1 MLLSEWPA
9 LHSSFLLYMTFSRRD
24 NYSAATSEWLHTPRS
39 TLARADFYNRD
50 VPLTQS
56 MEARRRKG
64 LESLLTLQ
72 HTTEA
77 FEMKLSVERRWTPD
91 CQEWQETEKMSN
103 NREYRKVVDELE
115 GLVVSRLFELSKMN
129 QAGTGM

>member
-1 MLLSEWPA
+1 
-9 LHSSFLLYMTFSRRD
+9 MTS
-24 NYSAATSEWLHTPRS
+24 TWLHTPQL
-39 TLARADFYNRD
+39 TLARDNFYNRN

-56 MEARRRKG
+56 IEARRRKG

-77 FEMKLSVERRWTPD
+77 FEMKLCIERRWTPD
-91 CQEWQETEKMSN
+91 CQEWLDAEMMSN
-103 NREYRKVVDELE
+103 NREYRRVVDELE
-115 GLVVSRLFELSKMN
+115 GLVVSWLFELSKMN